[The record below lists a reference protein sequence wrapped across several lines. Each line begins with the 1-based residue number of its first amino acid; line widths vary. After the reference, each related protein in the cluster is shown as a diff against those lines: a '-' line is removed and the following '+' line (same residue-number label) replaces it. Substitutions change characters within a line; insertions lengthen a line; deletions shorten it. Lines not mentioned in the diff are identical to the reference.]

1 MSIRNMMI
9 GGAGAT
15 RPDPPTGVSAGS
27 ATTSSLSVSF
37 SAPANNGGSA
47 ITGYTVT
54 SSPGGLTA
62 TGASS
67 PLTVSGLTAG
77 TSYTFTVTAT
87 NAIGTSDASSA
98 SSAVS
103 TTAAQPPVGWMTWSS
118 GRGSGSLE
126 FITATTAVSNSQ
138 TLSGTFGTSSIAW
151 DPATYTVRSF
161 TSGSNTGYKWVWTP
175 SSKTWTSSQ
184 SFTWSG
190 QSFTGY
196 NSGSAW
202 AYNGY
207 FGWVQGNDSSSDGG
221 TFYIASEGGSAS
233 AALSNLSSAGGSWAE
248 ESLGQAGP
256 YMYATGYY
264 YSAFFKVTSGG
275 ACTKLATFSSGLQGA
290 LMVSCLSDRA
300 KGAGAMTQSAGTVFF
315 DHATQTLTSG
325 TSIQSRNGSMSS
337 MYGGQM
343 AYVDWPIATA
353 GSNFSSSNYSASLT
367 SVTNTLSYTN
377 GGFKHSK
384 KNGGAENYR
393 SYFEGGFC
401 HDPVGDHIYGAG
413 ATSGNV
419 AQYLIYRYNT
429 STDSWDYVRTGESAY
444 FDNRGRARTIG
455 SAFTSI

>member
-1 MSIRNMMI
+1 MSIRAMMI

-47 ITGYTVT
+47 ITQYTVT
-54 SSPGGLTA
+54 SSPGGVTA
-62 TGASS
+62 TGSSS
-67 PLTVSGLTAG
+67 PITVSGLTAG

-87 NAIGTSDASSA
+87 NAIGTSNASSA

-103 TTAAQPPVGWMTWSS
+103 TSSPQPPVGWFTWTG
-118 GRGSGSLE
+118 GRGSGDLR
-126 FITATTAVSNSQ
+126 FISADTSVSASQ
-138 TLSGTFGTSSIAW
+138 NLSGTYGTSSLAW
-151 DPATYTVRSF
+151 DPATYTLRSF
-161 TSGSNTGYKWVWTP
+161 SGGNTGYKWVWTP
-175 SSKTWTSSQ
+175 STKTWSSSQ
-184 SFTWSG
+184 SFSWG
-190 QSFTGY
+190 GAGFTGY
-196 NSGSAW
+196 NSGSGW

-207 FGWVQGNDSSSDGG
+207 FGWIQGNDGDGTGG

-233 AALSNLSSAGGSWAE
+233 AALSNLTGAGGSWAE

-264 YSAFFKVTSGG
+264 YSAFFRVTSGG
-275 ACTKLATFSSGLQGA
+275 ACTKLAVFSSGLQGA

-325 TSIQSRNGSMSS
+325 TSIGSRNGAMSS

-353 GSNFSSSNYSASLT
+353 GSNFSSSNYNASLV
-367 SVTNTLSYTN
+367 SVTNTINYTN

-384 KNGGAENYR
+384 KNGGSQVPKNF
-393 SYFEGGFC
+393 FEGGFC
-401 HDPVGDHIYGAG
+401 HDPVSDSIYAAG
-413 ATSGNV
+413 ADAGNV
-419 AQYLIYRYNT
+419 STYVIYKYNK
-429 STDSWDYVRTGESAY
+429 STDEWDFVRNADSAY
-444 FDNRGRARTIG
+444 FDNRGRGRTIG